1 MVLISIN
8 PFGLRKTFLLAAA
21 LLGLSSALCFADPL
35 FVSSRFALPEHRWHR
50 GALSTVESST
60 ASSARFH
67 EDAAGSGTNWLTCNP
82 E

>member
-8 PFGLRKTFLLAAA
+8 PFGVRKTFLLVVA

-35 FVSSRFALPEHRWHR
+35 FVGSRFALPGHRSHR
-50 GALSTVESST
+50 VVLPGESRA
-60 ASSARFH
+60 ASLASFQEDTLGSA
-67 EDAAGSGTNWLTCNP
+67 TNWLACKP